1 MERYIKLLFVALFAT
16 MSFALTSCG
25 DDNDEPDE
33 PNNNSAAFTYNGEKL
48 YTRDSGTFDNI
59 KIDDMMQMGFALY
72 KTPDLFSGDDD
83 DVDLYPVV
91 SVTLEI
97 KPFDVTS
104 TSKGAK
110 LEVITSRY
118 TWIEDYSKGFWFS
131 TGSVEGVEYYFKPT
145 AGEVTFEG
153 YDSNNNTVNIKV
165 NLTMANP
172 SKSVTLKG
180 SVVCAYEADSY
191 VSSMYGGGDYPY

>member
-25 DDNDEPDE
+25 DDNDEPDD
-33 PNNNSAAFTYNGEKL
+33 PNNNSASFTYNGEKF

-83 DVDLYPVV
+83 VEIYPVV
-91 SVTLEI
+91 GVTLEI

-104 TSKGAK
+104 TSKGTK

-118 TWIEDYSKGFWFS
+118 TWIEDLSNGA
-131 TGSVEGVEYYFKPT
+131 EYYFKPT

>member
-1 MERYIKLLFVALFAT
+1 MERNIKLLFVALFAT

-25 DDNDEPDE
+25 DDNDEPDD
-33 PNNNSAAFTYNGEKL
+33 PNNNSASFTYNGEKL

-83 DVDLYPVV
+83 VEIYPVV
-91 SVTLEI
+91 GVTLEI

-104 TSKGAK
+104 TSKGTK

-118 TWIEDYSKGFWFS
+118 TWIEDLSNGA
-131 TGSVEGVEYYFKPT
+131 EYYFKPT

>member
-1 MERYIKLLFVALFAT
+1 MALFAT

-25 DDNDEPDE
+25 DDNDEPNN

-83 DVDLYPVV
+83 VDLYPVV

-104 TSKGAK
+104 TSKGTK

-118 TWIEDYSKGFWFS
+118 TWIEDLSNGA
-131 TGSVEGVEYYFKPT
+131 EYYFKPT

-191 VSSMYGGGDYPY
+191 VSSEYGGGDYPY

>member
-25 DDNDEPDE
+25 DDNDEPDD
-33 PNNNSAAFTYNGEKL
+33 PNNNSASFTYNGEKL

-83 DVDLYPVV
+83 VEIYPVV
-91 SVTLEI
+91 GVTLEI

-104 TSKGAK
+104 TSKGTK

-118 TWIEDYSKGFWFS
+118 TWIEDLSNGA
-131 TGSVEGVEYYFKPT
+131 EYYFKPT

>member
-25 DDNDEPDE
+25 DDNDEPDD
-33 PNNNSAAFTYNGEKL
+33 PNNNSASFTYNGEKL

-59 KIDDMMQMGFALY
+59 KIDDMMQMSFALY

-83 DVDLYPVV
+83 VEIYPVV

-104 TSKGAK
+104 TSKGTK

-118 TWIEDYSKGFWFS
+118 TWIEDLSNGA
-131 TGSVEGVEYYFKPT
+131 EYYFKPT

-191 VSSMYGGGDYPY
+191 VSYMYGGGDYPY

>member
-25 DDNDEPDE
+25 DDNDEPDD
-33 PNNNSAAFTYNGEKL
+33 PNNNSASFTYNGEKL

-83 DVDLYPVV
+83 VEIYPVV
-91 SVTLEI
+91 GVTLEI

-104 TSKGAK
+104 TSKGTK

-118 TWIEDYSKGFWFS
+118 TWIEDLSNGA
-131 TGSVEGVEYYFKPT
+131 EYYFKPT
-145 AGEVTFEG
+145 AGEVTFKG